1 MIKQT
6 LILLFAVL
14 LFTTADLY
22 AGDPIPGIDITLTN
36 VDTKEIH
43 KTKTDAKGEYSFTN
57 LEPGQYT
64 LTVSSGNSSYTFG
77 KKPKESIVVGKSSDG
92 ARDKSVRK
100 RPGRTVRKRPG
111 RVKYGDIP
119 LPRKLAKELLSSSS
133 STNKQKSDY
142 NSSRSNKTYSA
153 DYVDD
158 DDDGDGIPTAKA
170 NHNTTRSNQAS
181 GKNNDETTSKGKTK
195 RIDKAT
201 PLLSVQVTDTK
212 VHGSL
217 KASHD
222 AAMNSIRNMK

>member
-6 LILLFAVL
+6 LTLLFAVL

-43 KTKTDAKGEYSFTN
+43 KTETDAKGEYSFTN
-57 LEPGQYT
+57 LETGQYT

-92 ARDKSVRK
+92 ASDKS
-100 RPGRTVRKRPG
+100 VRKRPG

-119 LPRKLAKELLSSSS
+119 LPRKLAEELLSSSS
-133 STNKQKSDY
+133 NTNKQKSDY

-158 DDDGDGIPTAKA
+158 DDGDGIPTAKA
-170 NHNTTRSNQAS
+170 NHNTTRSNRTS

-217 KASHD
+217 KANHD